1 MCHFN
6 RIYNNVSVKQIG
18 IKMSSSQRR
27 IRNELLEKIEDVKWE
42 IKYKLRV
49 EIIDTDIINAL
60 IYHHLKD
67 LTANE
72 VLEYR
77 KEFLG
82 KDE

>member
-1 MCHFN
+1 
-6 RIYNNVSVKQIG
+6 
-18 IKMSSSQRR
+18 MSSSQRR

>member
-1 MCHFN
+1 
-6 RIYNNVSVKQIG
+6 
-18 IKMSSSQRR
+18 MSSSQKR
-27 IRNELLEKIEDVKWE
+27 IRNELLDKVEDVKWE

-49 EIIDTDIINAL
+49 EVIDVDIINAL
-60 IYHHLKD
+60 IYRHLKD

-77 KEFLG
+77 QKFLG